1 MLIKVNRMF
10 EETNTTTTSSS
21 SISAL
26 GSGNIIIWVIL
37 GVLLSLIG
45 VYFVY
50 SYIKEKIEK
59 KRTRIAAKEFEN
71 DSLKYRYE
79 LMVKINELIELNTKI
94 HDDFVVSI
102 GEYKMGQINNATRE
116 LLENIMSS
124 YEYKTFVIPDEK
136 LNNLKTKINMLK
148 DLNSNLW
155 NKKLNEIIIY
165 FKEEEDKIHKQVKEQ
180 NKTEIDDLKDI
191 NLIKEEL
198 KNMHNEALIKSK
210 KESLNEDFQE
220 K

>member
-37 GVLLSLIG
+37 GVLLTLIG
-45 VYFVY
+45 VYFIY

-79 LMVKINELIELNTKI
+79 LMVKINKLVELNAKI

-124 YEYKTFVIPDEK
+124 YEYKTFIIPDEK
-136 LNNLKTKINMLK
+136 LNNLKTKLNMLK

-155 NKKLNEIIIY
+155 NKKLNEIIVY
-165 FKEEEDKIHKQVKEQ
+165 FKNEEDKIYKQVKEQ

-191 NLIKEEL
+191 NTIKEEL
-198 KNMHNEALIKSK
+198 KTMHIDALNKSK
-210 KESLNEDFQE
+210 RESLNEDFQE